1 MTRQLVLGMFLATA
15 VASAGIWPFKKDK
28 AAKPASQA
36 AAQSGSA
43 SESKAAANHAQGHDS
58 VYTQGTVAMI
68 PQMTAGKLDLSD
80 RNALSF
86 QFGKPV
92 WTLPYK
98 QITSIEVFDKLP
110 PEMFKVPF
118 VHKKKRVFI
127 LSFNAERGKQRV
139 EFEMGLEAA
148 ASVLPLLE
156 ERSGR
161 YAFVEGQKDA
171 DSPWTD
177 RYWKTANNSQ
187 KWDEAAGGNQK
198 AMTAAK
204 EE

>member
-1 MTRQLVLGMFLATA
+1 MTRQLVLGMILATA

-28 AAKPASQA
+28 PAKPATQAAGQSQA
-36 AAQSGSA
+36 AGAGS
-43 SESKAAANHAQGHDS
+43 AQGHDS

-68 PQMTAGKLDLSD
+68 PQLTPGKLDLSD

-98 QITSIEVFDKLP
+98 QITSIEVYDKLP
-110 PEMFKVPF
+110 PEMFKIPF
-118 VHKKKRVFI
+118 VHKKKRVFV
-127 LSFNAERGKQRV
+127 LNFNGERGKQRV

-171 DSPWTD
+171 DTPWTD
-177 RYWKTANNSQ
+177 RYWKTANNAQ